1 MREFL
6 FRAKRIDNN
15 QWVEGY
21 YVMCP
26 TRMICPNYEELK
38 NEEIEHFIVFC
49 SFSDSGT
56 RRILNCVKVNPETV
70 GQFIGM
76 FDVNGRRIF
85 EGDILNVMGY
95 EGVLTAEWWTPHRG
109 FGFGKGTL
117 YCDETESNMIEV
129 IGNIYDNPELM
140 EGMIERLQNNKTIQ

>member
-21 YVMCP
+21 YVASMP
-26 TRMICPNYEELK
+26 LNTKKVDRHLIIENTRK
-38 NEEIEHFIVFC
+38 
-49 SFSDSGT
+49 GT
-56 RRILNCVKVNPETV
+56 TFLINPDTL
-70 GQFIGM
+70 GQFIDM
-76 FDVNGRRIF
+76 FDVNGKRIF
-85 EGDILNVMGY
+85 EGDILKVMGY

-129 IGNIYDNPELM
+129 VGNIYDNPELM
-140 EGMIERLQNNKTIQ
+140 EE